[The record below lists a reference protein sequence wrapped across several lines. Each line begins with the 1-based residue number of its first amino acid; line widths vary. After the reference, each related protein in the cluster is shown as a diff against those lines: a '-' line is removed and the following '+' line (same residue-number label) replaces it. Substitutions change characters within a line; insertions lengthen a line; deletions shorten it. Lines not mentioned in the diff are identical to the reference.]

1 MNNQNTDEKI
11 LEVKHLQTWF
21 RTDAGIVKAVDGV
34 SFDLHKREMLAIVG
48 ESGSGK
54 SVTNLAIMNLIP
66 NPPGKIVGG
75 EVYFNGKDV
84 LKMSKRDM
92 RQLRG
97 NKISM
102 IFQDPMTS
110 LNPFLKISTQMIE
123 TIRLHQGLSKKDARD
138 RAIEMLKLVGIPA
151 AEKRIDCYPHQFSGG
166 MRQRVMIAMG
176 LSCDPEVLIADE
188 PTSALDVT
196 IQAQILD
203 LIGDLSARLGT
214 AVILITHSLGLVA
227 GMCDSVCVMYA
238 GRIVEQGSVDEL
250 FAQPAHPY
258 TRGLIKSVPRMDKKN
273 EERLFS
279 ISGQPP
285 NVIDLPPCCPFYP
298 RCGAACDTCKCEY
311 PASYQLSKNHRTS
324 CWLYKAAHDQGY
336 SVFSDGE
343 EVKEQS
349 VLHEGCEYTE
359 RAAMHVSYPVL

>member
-1 MNNQNTDEKI
+1 MNNQKTDEKI
-11 LEVKHLQTWF
+11 LEVKNLQSWF
-21 RTDAGIVKAVDGV
+21 WTDAGIVKAVDGV

-75 EVYFNGKDV
+75 EVWYNGQDI
-84 LKMSKRDM
+84 LKMNKKEIR
-92 RQLRG
+92 RLRG

-151 AEKRIDCYPHQFSGG
+151 AEKRVDCYPHQFSGG

-196 IQAQILD
+196 IQAQIID

-214 AVILITHSLGLVA
+214 AVIMITHSLGLVA

-238 GRIVEQGSVDEL
+238 GRVVEQGRVDEL
-250 FAQPAHPY
+250 FAHPAHPY

-273 EERLFS
+273 TGRLFS
-279 ISGQPP
+279 IAGQPP

-298 RCGAACDTCKCEY
+298 RCSEAMPQCKTQY
-311 PASYQLSKNHRTS
+311 PATHVFSPTHRAS
-324 CWLYKAAHDQGY
+324 CWLYRQGNAETNSSAEGAASLQDSAHDGIAP
-336 SVFSDGE
+336 
-343 EVKEQS
+343 QS
-349 VLHEGCEYTE
+349 
-359 RAAMHVSYPVL
+359 AAQPAHRE

>member
-1 MNNQNTDEKI
+1 MNNQKSDEKI
-11 LEVKHLQTWF
+11 LQVKNLQTWF
-21 RTDAGIVKAVDGV
+21 WTDAGIVKAVDGV
-34 SFDLHKREMLAIVG
+34 SFDLHKREMLASVG

-66 NPPGKIVGG
+66 NPPGKIIGG
-75 EVYFNGKDV
+75 EVWFGGKDV
-84 LKMSKRDM
+84 LKMDKQEI

-151 AEKRIDCYPHQFSGG
+151 AEKRVDCYPHQFSGG

-227 GMCDSVCVMYA
+227 GMCDRVCVMYA
-238 GRIVEQGSVDEL
+238 GRIVEQGGVDEL
-250 FAQPAHPY
+250 FANPAHPY

-273 EERLFS
+273 TGRLFS

-285 NVIDLPPCCPFYP
+285 HVIDLPPCCPFYP
-298 RCGAACDTCKCEY
+298 RCSEAMPQCKTEY
-311 PASYQLSKNHRTS
+311 PASYSLSPSHRTS
-324 CWLYKAAHDQGY
+324 CWLYQSGNAAKE
-336 SVFSDGE
+336 SAAVSNSD
-343 EVKEQS
+343 
-349 VLHEGCEYTE
+349 
-359 RAAMHVSYPVL
+359 AAESAGNNE

>member
-1 MNNQNTDEKI
+1 MNNQKSDEKI
-11 LEVKHLQTWF
+11 LQVKNLQTWF
-21 RTDAGIVKAVDGV
+21 WTDAGIVKAVDGV

-66 NPPGKIVGG
+66 NPPGKIIGG
-75 EVYFNGKDV
+75 EVWYGGKDV
-84 LKMSKRDM
+84 LKMDKNEI

-151 AEKRIDCYPHQFSGG
+151 AEKRVDCYPHQFSGG

-227 GMCDSVCVMYA
+227 GMCDRVCVMYA
-238 GRIVEQGSVDEL
+238 GRVVEQGEVDEL
-250 FAQPAHPY
+250 FANPAHPY

-273 EERLFS
+273 AGRLFS

-298 RCGAACDTCKCEY
+298 RCSEAMPQCKTEY
-311 PASYQLSKNHRTS
+311 PASYSLSPSHRTS
-324 CWLYKAAHDQGY
+324 CWLYQSGKPAGEAAA
-336 SVFSDGE
+336 
-343 EVKEQS
+343 
-349 VLHEGCEYTE
+349 T
-359 RAAMHVSYPVL
+359 VSNNATAESAGNNE

>member
-1 MNNQNTDEKI
+1 MNNQKSDEKI
-11 LEVKHLQTWF
+11 LQVKNLQTWF
-21 RTDAGIVKAVDGV
+21 WTDAGIVKAVDGV

-66 NPPGKIVGG
+66 NPPGKIIGG
-75 EVYFNGKDV
+75 EVWFGGKDV
-84 LKMSKRDM
+84 LKMDKQEI

-151 AEKRIDCYPHQFSGG
+151 AEKRVDCYPHQFSGG

-227 GMCDSVCVMYA
+227 GMCDRVCVMYA
-238 GRIVEQGSVDEL
+238 GRIVEQGGVDEL
-250 FAQPAHPY
+250 FANPAHPY

-273 EERLFS
+273 TGRLFS

-298 RCGAACDTCKCEY
+298 RCSEAMPQCKTEY
-311 PASYQLSKNHRTS
+311 PASYSLSPSHCTS
-324 CWLYKAAHDQGY
+324 CWLYQSGNAAKE
-336 SVFSDGE
+336 SAAVSNSD
-343 EVKEQS
+343 
-349 VLHEGCEYTE
+349 
-359 RAAMHVSYPVL
+359 AAGSAGNNE